1 MLSDH
6 MGSRKL
12 KKKNIFI
19 AALKMFF
26 FFLVHLMFF
35 STALDFIKGQVC
47 TNSLHD
53 SAARRSRVNGCEVG
67 PSDENDAT
75 TWVKEE
81 CVLNS
86 SRFSHVAALCTEE
99 GYTARRMKR
108 RLLSLPKAGF
118 SSPPHSTFPDNTRA
132 VLFFPPPETRCL
144 PRCSAT
150 QPRRSWERGVGGP
163 LINIQLVSES
173 THAHTHTQTPQIF
186 TNTQSDV

>member
-1 MLSDH
+1 
-6 MGSRKL
+6 
-12 KKKNIFI
+12 
-19 AALKMFF
+19 
-26 FFLVHLMFF
+26 MFF
-35 STALDFIKGQVC
+35 STRLDFIKGQVC

-53 SAARRSRVNGCEVG
+53 SAARRSRVNGSEVG

-108 RLLSLPKAGF
+108 RLLSLPKTGF
-118 SSPPHSTFPDNTRA
+118 PPPLHFPGQHKSSV
-132 VLFFPPPETRCL
+132 VLSPPETRCL

-163 LINIQLVSES
+163 LINIQLMSES
-173 THAHTHTQTPQIF
+173 THAHTQTPQIF

>member
-1 MLSDH
+1 
-6 MGSRKL
+6 
-12 KKKNIFI
+12 
-19 AALKMFF
+19 
-26 FFLVHLMFF
+26 MFF

-53 SAARRSRVNGCEVG
+53 SAARRSRVNGSEVG

-118 SSPPHSTFPDNTRA
+118 SPPPHTLHFPGQHKSSV
-132 VLFFPPPETRCL
+132 VLSPPETRCL

-163 LINIQLVSES
+163 LINIQLMSES
-173 THAHTHTQTPQIF
+173 THAHTHKHHKSLQTHRATCDTKTQIRKIKTILTF
-186 TNTQSDV
+186 VDKVGFD

>member
-1 MLSDH
+1 
-6 MGSRKL
+6 
-12 KKKNIFI
+12 
-19 AALKMFF
+19 
-26 FFLVHLMFF
+26 MFF

-53 SAARRSRVNGCEVG
+53 SAARRSLGVNGSEVG

-118 SSPPHSTFPDNTRA
+118 SPPPHLPTPLSRTTQEQCCSFPRLRRGACHAA
-132 VLFFPPPETRCL
+132 VPPSPGGHGNGV
-144 PRCSAT
+144 
-150 QPRRSWERGVGGP
+150 WEG
-163 LINIQLVSES
+163 LSS
-173 THAHTHTQTPQIF
+173 IF
-186 TNTQSDV
+186 N